1 MPQPLKS
8 ASDHPSSHP
17 WWHHIPADQRSAVVR
32 AVGLRRLRELMSRR
46 RSQIIALVM
55 IYALFCTLPIIRA
68 GASLVVLALLPLL
81 LLPAL
86 AGLAWWLT
94 WKEFHH

>member
-1 MPQPLKS
+1 
-8 ASDHPSSHP
+8 
-17 WWHHIPADQRSAVVR
+17 
-32 AVGLRRLRELMSRR
+32 MSRR

-55 IYALFCTLPIIRA
+55 IYALFCTLPIILA

-86 AGLAWWLT
+86 AGLSRGRGRAGEGSARRMAESVGWGLLACCPGAAGASWPSREALADA
-94 WKEFHH
+94 HCLAAPGQ